1 MGERL
6 PYRHGLSLLL
16 TPQFSGE
23 VCCVDASCSWLIA
36 SVLKWQGAIDVGLLQ
51 RKGCRKKLLQRLC
64 AHAIDAHIRCAWH
77 QFLHHL
83 TAGAAWH
90 AGTWRCIGLGIDA
103 AHGQFNWTFALADRG
118 EESNALRTNAQPIT
132 GIFHVAA
139 VDHAPVITPHGGPH
153 MEVRIGAMGA
163 VGSLPCPFQ
172 QELSVVRGRS
182 HGPSQKGCS
191 GFVFHPIG
199 STAIAG

>member
-64 AHAIDAHIRCAWH
+64 AHAIDAHIRWLD

-90 AGTWRCIGLGIDA
+90 AGPGA
-103 AHGQFNWTFALADRG
+103 ASVWASCSSQPIQLDVCPDRG
-118 EESNALRTNAQPIT
+118 EESALHQMSAHNWHFPRCSRIT
-132 GIFHVAA
+132 LPH
-139 VDHAPVITPHGGPH
+139 HPHGGPT
-153 MEVRIGAMGA
+153 
-163 VGSLPCPFQ
+163 GSSNRGNGRLAASCPCHSPALFSA
-172 QELSVVRGRS
+172 E
-182 HGPSQKGCS
+182 PTPKGCS
-191 GFVFHPIG
+191 GFVFRPNW